1 MQFDEFNFVFPGYQ
15 ISVSNSSS
23 GSLHCSLPAPVLPLA
38 PTVGGRVVLNSKHC
52 NHDAFIWEDKE
63 MDLVYLQCAKQHM
76 LVGSVL
82 RETERHL
89 VVRFEIPYRCLPP
102 VISSRHVKRLFGEG
116 RGEEGASNKRRSKV
130 VNDESDKVEKEEG
143 GDRFM
148 GKEGQ
153 EGGGNKSASVADMAL
168 TRFVPETDGV
178 GGGSVGSPFS
188 RPTRFVVGI
197 VPVLALTHETV
208 LGSNSLSNAGGTF
221 SANEV
226 SEKSQLITNT
236 TVSGAY
242 HINENP
248 NEVLHV
254 SLSVT
259 RSGCISLLQ
268 NLLEQHDKLECVS
281 LAVANRDFKLAA
293 NHIMAVIDARLNLSN
308 QQKEACK
315 GIAESRQSFPTWVQS
330 NPHAPG
336 TDARRQT
343 EEFIPEDRRSRF
355 VMILDQEKE
364 GLSRRGFQPH
374 SLTTP
379 NEEEHR
385 CLNREGVSAF
395 NDKGSSGILQSKP
408 DNVDLDF
415 ASINKMHKLHILW
428 NSGKAIKELA
438 PLYAF
443 LSFLHFQD
451 GHYEQCLEDAM
462 TALAHDMTC
471 IEAYTRVISGFM
483 ILGLEKEAIL
493 TAAVAVKRCLV
504 LSPQFARLYQLAHVR
519 FFYHRNLGSH
529 SIVDV
534 SPRLRRPSIPDL
546 GSAKDGTSLSKANR
560 QPRRPTTFRVP
571 GISNMLTSPLPFSC
585 VPPPSLRKILSGS
598 SPPMDYFLR
607 NLRVRAARGFE
618 RNETVFSEEV
628 PLQVLLWSLP
638 DYGSESSNEPF
649 SDDNADLANP
659 WMLCRSRFC
668 AYCGHPLVSKSVL
681 LAGVRE
687 KTNRA
692 MADRVRWNFSE
703 KNSLPCLAGCGDH
716 YCDEI
721 CRNRAALEYHWIEC
735 ALLPGDESESED
747 ETPPQDGTMTGEVT
761 KTHEFFPS
769 TAPSGEEDTHA
780 SLLEILP
787 YAKVPLRRRD
797 VRSLVN
803 ICRRLNNRQ
812 GCLGVADLPV
822 GSLRESLRQELSTS
836 SFSEAIMERER
847 LYLSSIQACCSAIPE
862 IRAVFSS
869 YYASV
874 GAAIMEKA
882 PNVITAPLLVMG
894 RLLASVLCLIMPT
907 AATKNDIFFRA
918 KNHFIGLECRCRE
931 RSDAVKKIVARYASR
946 GFTSSGASPSDR
958 HDIHGLCLAEE
969 VLQQIRVPFFAD
981 TNLLQPSTVWEILS
995 EPPAVKNT
1003 ANNDDASSGT
1013 AATTL
1018 SIRRGFDRAVE
1029 LLRAIND
1036 IVQSRLRDEVVA
1048 FSLSKASDPF
1058 QRLPS
1063 EGVSVSGG
1071 GDSRFSK
1078 SQSDDTTLASCSSVQ
1093 SLAGSLPFLR
1103 DVGSLAVWLV
1113 EEHSKVGFHMA
1124 KRPSVWTFGRLL
1136 GFLGKRRFMEQFWD
1150 FCVCS
1155 YCVVPKC
1162 VLTVGVGD
1170 SVPEHQ
1176 QEGWKAICREYTVL
1190 VAVMG
1195 PLTSLVTDLSA
1206 FGGDVCSRFFKDAAA
1221 NGQWNPLHL
1230 RKGDSPAASMLSIN
1244 SLPHESE
1251 EMHSR
1256 TTTQSMGGGEN
1267 KASSQADAI
1276 FSTTMP
1282 VVNLELCSKTSFKRS
1297 GERRVTM
1304 KAQRPINPGEELCY
1318 EGC

>member
-1 MQFDEFNFVFPGYQ
+1 MHFDEFNFGFPGYQ
-15 ISVSNSSS
+15 ISVSESSS
-23 GSLHCSLPAPVLPLA
+23 GSLQRSLPAPVLPLA
-38 PTVGGRVVLNSKHC
+38 PTVGGRVVLTSKNC

-63 MDLVYLQCAKQHM
+63 MDLLYLQCAMQHM

-89 VVRFEIPYRCLPP
+89 IVRFEIPYRCLPP
-102 VISSRHVKRLFGEG
+102 AISSRHVKRCFGEV
-116 RGEEGASNKRRSKV
+116 RGEEVASDKRRNKV
-130 VNDESDKVEKEEG
+130 VDDDSDKVENEEG
-143 GDRFM
+143 GDRLV

-153 EGGGNKSASVADMAL
+153 DGEGDKSASVADVAL
-168 TRFVPETDGV
+168 PRFVPETDGV
-178 GGGSVGSPFS
+178 GGGGVGCPTS

-197 VPVLALTHETV
+197 VPVLALTHENV
-208 LGSNSLSNAGGTF
+208 LGSNSRSNGGGTL
-221 SANEV
+221 SANEA
-226 SEKSQLITNT
+226 SEKSQLIAT
-236 TVSGAY
+236 TAVSGAY
-242 HINENP
+242 FINENQ
-248 NEVLHV
+248 NDVLHV

-259 RSGCISLLQ
+259 RSGCVSLLQ

-281 LAVANRDFKLAA
+281 LAVANRDFKSAA
-293 NHIMAVIDARLNLSN
+293 NHIMAVIDARQNLSK
-308 QQKEACK
+308 QQKEVCK
-315 GIAESRQSFPTWVQS
+315 GIAESRQSSPTWLQS
-330 NPHAPG
+330 NPQAPG

-355 VMILDQEKE
+355 VMIFDQENE
-364 GLSRRGFQPH
+364 SLSCRGFQPH

-379 NEEEHR
+379 NEEECR
-385 CLNREGVSAF
+385 YLSKENVSAF
-395 NDKGSSGILQSKP
+395 NDKGSSSIVQSKT
-408 DNVDLDF
+408 DVVDLDS

-443 LSFLHFQD
+443 LSFLHFQE

-462 TALAHDMTC
+462 TALAHDTIC
-471 IEAYTRVISGFM
+471 IEAYTRVISGLM
-483 ILGLEKEAIL
+483 ALGLEKEAIL

-504 LSPQFARLYQLAHVR
+504 LSPQFARLYQLVHVR
-519 FFYHRNLGSH
+519 FFYHRSLGNH

-534 SPRLRRPSIPDL
+534 SLRLRHTSIADL
-546 GSAKDGTSLSKANR
+546 GSAKDGSNISKTNR
-560 QPRRPTTFRVP
+560 QPRRPTTVRVP
-571 GISNMLTSPLPFSC
+571 GLSNILTSPLPFYC

-618 RNETVFSEEV
+618 RDETVFSEEV
-628 PLQVLLWSLP
+628 SLQVLLWSLP
-638 DYGSESSNEPF
+638 DCEYENSSKPL

-681 LAGVRE
+681 LAGIRE
-687 KTNRA
+687 KTSRA

-703 KNSLPCLAGCGDH
+703 KKPLPCLAGCGDH

-735 ALLPGDESESED
+735 ALLPVDESESED
-747 ETPPQDGTMTGEVT
+747 ETPPRDGTMTGEVT
-761 KTHEFFPS
+761 KTHDFFSPA
-769 TAPSGEEDTHA
+769 TPCGGDDTHA

-787 YAKVPLRRRD
+787 YAKVPLRRTD

-812 GCLGVADLPV
+812 SCLGIADLSI
-822 GSLRESLRQELSTS
+822 GSLRESLWQEFSTS
-836 SFSEAIMERER
+836 SVNEAVIERER
-847 LYLSSIQACCSAIPE
+847 LYLSSIQACCSVIPE
-862 IRAVFSS
+862 IRAVFGS

-874 GAAIMEKA
+874 GAAILEKA
-882 PNVITAPLLVMG
+882 PNAITAPLLVMG
-894 RLLASVLCLIMPT
+894 RLLASVLHLIMPT
-907 AATKNDIFFRA
+907 AATKNDIFSRA
-918 KNHFIGLECRCRE
+918 KNNFIGLERRCRE

-946 GFTSSGASPSDR
+946 GFTSGGASPSDR
-958 HDIHGLCLAEE
+958 HDTHGLCLAEE

-981 TNLLQPSTVWEILS
+981 TNLLQPSTVWELLS

-1003 ANNDDASSGT
+1003 ANNDDVSSGA
-1013 AATTL
+1013 AATTQ

-1048 FSLSKASDPF
+1048 FSLCKASDPP
-1058 QRLPS
+1058 QWLSP
-1063 EGVSVSGG
+1063 ESVSAG
-1071 GDSRFSK
+1071 GDSRLSK
-1078 SQSDDTTLASCSSVQ
+1078 SQSDDATLASRGGDRNF
-1093 SLAGSLPFLR
+1093 AGSLPFLT

-1170 SVPEHQ
+1170 SVPEHL
-1176 QEGWKAICREYTVL
+1176 QEGWKTICREYTVL

-1206 FGGDVCSRFFKDAAA
+1206 FGGDVCSRFFKDAAP
-1221 NGQWNPLHL
+1221 NGQRNPLHL
-1230 RKGDSPAASMLSIN
+1230 RKGDSPAASMLSIS
-1244 SLPHESE
+1244 SLTHESE
-1251 EMHSR
+1251 EPHSR
-1256 TTTQSMGGGEN
+1256 ATPQSMGGGEN

-1276 FSTTMP
+1276 FSAAMP
-1282 VVNLELCSKTSFKRS
+1282 LGNLELCSKTSFDRS

-1304 KAQRPINPGEELCY
+1304 KAQRPITPGEELCY
-1318 EGC
+1318 EGS